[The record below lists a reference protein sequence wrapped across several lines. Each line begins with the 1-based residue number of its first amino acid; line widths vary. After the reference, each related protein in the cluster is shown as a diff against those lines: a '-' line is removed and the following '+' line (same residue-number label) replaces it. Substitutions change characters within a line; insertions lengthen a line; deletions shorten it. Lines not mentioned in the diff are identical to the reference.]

1 MKRKRGKR
9 RRTARNVKRGQLFV
23 SETTDESGK
32 SDEDNLDCEF
42 VYHRPTYMSVE
53 REEGEV
59 EMKGNG
65 EELGPSRSSVF
76 KFKAQFERICKKLDM
91 SLANELY
98 QEMSKEQMEV
108 SCGCSATFGCSNKR
122 CSCFKAGMLCSV
134 LCKCRGCKNLH
145 SNLKAF

>member
-42 VYHRPTYMSVE
+42 VYHRPTYMSDE

-59 EMKGNG
+59 EMKRNR
-65 EELGPSRSSVF
+65 EELASRSSVF

-98 QEMSKEQMEV
+98 QEMSK
-108 SCGCSATFGCSNKR
+108 
-122 CSCFKAGMLCSV
+122 
-134 LCKCRGCKNLH
+134 
-145 SNLKAF
+145 

>member
-9 RRTARNVKRGQLFV
+9 RRTARNVKRKERSV

-32 SDEDNLDCEF
+32 SDEDGLDCKF
-42 VYHRPTYMSVE
+42 VYHRPTYMSDE
-53 REEGEV
+53 REEEV
-59 EMKGNG
+59 EMKRTG
-65 EELGPSRSSVF
+65 EELASRSSVF